1 MTWLPNQLMAVMD
14 VMCEVWTG
22 LGSEAQEHAG
32 KRIAEMMANV
42 YDQKDK
48 LDKEVRKWCQERD
61 AK

>member
-1 MTWLPNQLMAVMD
+1 MAVMD